1 MWYDGAGET
10 AGGTAGAALLDTAGK
25 NGILPP
31 MRRSDNSFDIQEFCA
46 RMEASLGPQDGPAH
60 VFWKAL
66 SFAVNAHSGQRR
78 KSGEVY
84 VSHPCRVV
92 EILIEEL
99 GITDPPT
106 LAAAILHDTVE
117 DVPEVT
123 PAVLV
128 DLFGS
133 KIERIVDGCTKIRA
147 CAGSRRAGL
156 EQVHRKIFEGASSE
170 VEVIIIKLADRLHN
184 LRTLDSMPRRKRQRI
199 AEETLA
205 VYAPLARMMGL
216 FTMKRELYN
225 LALSYKFPRQSQRLA
240 ARIRQAAANPTAL
253 AVRDRL
259 RAALERS
266 WITSEIEI
274 RARGLSAYYDPAR
287 QVLLRDIDLPV
298 QIIVVVESVPA
309 CYSALG
315 IINSLY
321 PPIPRTIR
329 DFIANPKPTGYQSLH
344 AKANIGGRTYLFKIR
359 TREMLR
365 AARSGVVREWLA
377 TGKMPGRFEQEVR
390 EHLSIFGRERDL
402 SYREMLQ
409 ASGRSEIYTYTPAGE
424 RICLPKGSIVL
435 DFAFKIHTDIGRRC
449 SAAMVGTRRVGAEH
463 VLADGDTVTILTGE
477 REVRFHPSVLKQ
489 CQSPRAR
496 AEINRLFRQRIDN
509 LSRRVGEA
517 MLRQELRRYGIPRE
531 VLDRPEMAQLV
542 AVFGLADLDALYRD
556 LGKGRRRLPEVIYEI
571 RSGIWAGRQ
580 TLPPPTGALNQ
591 VQLSGLDPVGIK
603 LSRCCNPLPTE
614 HGLLGFPSERGLSV
628 HRKDCPRLADIRFQR
643 EDVVEVRWNCKQT
656 VVEQEQTLLVLDAP
670 RQRLLMVL
678 GTAPA
683 AMRLRDV
690 TLLSR
695 PEAQRADW
703 EIRFQVPTLADLRSI
718 LHHLAQA
725 GLRWE
730 FVIEL

>member
-1 MWYDGAGET
+1 MA
-10 AGGTAGAALLDTAGK
+10 
-25 NGILPP
+25 
-31 MRRSDNSFDIQEFCA
+31 RFDNTFDIQAFCR
-46 RMEASLGPQDGPAH
+46 RMEASIGPQDGPAH
-60 VFWKAL
+60 IFWKAL
-66 SFAVNAHSGQRR
+66 SFAVDAHSGQRR
-78 KSGEVY
+78 KSGEAY

-92 EILIEEL
+92 EILSEEL
-99 GITDPPT
+99 GIKDPPT

-128 DLFGS
+128 DLFGD
-133 KIERIVDGCTKIRA
+133 KIERIVDGCTKIKTYT
-147 CAGSRRAGL
+147 GSRRQFL
-156 EQVHRKIFEGASSE
+156 EQVHRKIFHGASSE
-170 VEVIIIKLADRLHN
+170 VAVIIIKLADRLHN
-184 LRTLDSMPRRKRQRI
+184 LRTLNSMPRRKRQKI

-216 FTMKRELYN
+216 FNMKRELYN
-225 LALSYKFPRQSQRLA
+225 LALTHKFPRQSQRVA

-253 AVRDRL
+253 AIRDRL
-259 RAALERS
+259 RTALERA
-266 WITSEIEI
+266 WITSDIEI

-287 QVLLRDIDLPV
+287 QVLLRDIELPV
-298 QIIVVVESVPA
+298 QIIVVVESVQA
-309 CYSALG
+309 CYNALG

-359 TREMLR
+359 TLEMLR

-377 TGKMPGRFEQEVR
+377 TGKMPSGFEQEIR
-390 EHLSIFGRERDL
+390 EQLYIFGSESDL
-402 SYREMLQ
+402 SYREMIQ
-409 ASGRSEIYTYTPAGE
+409 ASGRSEIYTYTPAGD
-424 RICLPKGSIVL
+424 RVCLPKGSIVL

-449 SAAMVGTRRVGAEH
+449 SAAMVGTRRVGPDH
-463 VLADGDTVTILTGE
+463 VLADGDTVTVLTGE
-477 REVRFHPSVLKQ
+477 REVRFHPSVLKR

-496 AEINRLFRQRIDN
+496 AEINRLFRQRIEN

-531 VLDRPEMAQLV
+531 VLDRPEIAQLV
-542 AVFGLADLDALYRD
+542 AIFGLADLDALYRE

-571 RSGIWAGRQ
+571 RSGIWTGKQ
-580 TLPPPTGALNQ
+580 ILPPPTGALNQ
-591 VQLSGLDPVGIK
+591 VHLASLDPVSIK

-614 HGLLGFPSERGLSV
+614 HGLLGFPNERGLSI
-628 HRKDCPRLADIRFQR
+628 HRKDCQRLADLKFQR
-643 EDVVEVRWNCKQT
+643 EDVVEVRWHCKQT
-656 VVEQEQTLLVLDAP
+656 VVEQEQSLVVLGAP
-670 RQRLLMVL
+670 RQRLMMVL

-695 PEAQRADW
+695 PEDQRADW
-703 EIRFQVPTLADLRSI
+703 EIHFQVATLADLRSI
-718 LHHLAQA
+718 LHHVDQA
-725 GLRWE
+725 GLQWE